1 MLGMTKG
8 RVALPFASH
17 AGPSEQTVAPLRFA
31 LSKMFPSV
39 ATVMVMVTDGLK
51 AVPFNRF
58 SSPWVGRRPMISPV
72 EMTNLFLPRSLV
84 VKAE

>member
-1 MLGMTKG
+1 
-8 RVALPFASH
+8 
-17 AGPSEQTVAPLRFA
+17 
-31 LSKMFPSV
+31 
-39 ATVMVMVTDGLK
+39 MVTDGLK

-72 EMTNLFLPRSLV
+72 GMTNLFLPRSLV